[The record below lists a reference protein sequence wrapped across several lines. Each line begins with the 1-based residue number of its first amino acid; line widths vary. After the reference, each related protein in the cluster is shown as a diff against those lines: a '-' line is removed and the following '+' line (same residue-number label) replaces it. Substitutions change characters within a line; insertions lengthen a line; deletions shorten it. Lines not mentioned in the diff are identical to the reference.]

1 MPPQSRA
8 AQGFAGAAVEIDLIR
23 KGIMTCPARPSSRWT
38 PPPVEIDLI
47 RKGIMTPSSQRECKI
62 RFHCGNRPDSQRDYD
77 RLELNRNPH
86 LLVIVEIDLIRKGIK
101 TLSRFQRSLL
111 YCTCVEIDLIH
122 KGIKTRPCRYRTA
135 STNKGVET
143 DLTLKAPLPH
153 PKERPC
159 PFPHASIT
167 SPLLPVRSCR
177 PCWRPSC

>member
-1 MPPQSRA
+1 MSNDRHLIAPKPPEVCENA
-8 AQGFAGAAVEIDLIR
+8 AAKPRRTRLCRGR
-23 KGIMTCPARPSSRWT
+23 
-38 PPPVEIDLI
+38 
-47 RKGIMTPSSQRECKI
+47 
-62 RFHCGNRPDSQRDYD
+62 CGNRPDSQRDYD